1 MTSAPK
7 TSASV
12 LELQELAIQ
21 ITAQDF
27 HPGLINLDVLKM
39 SGVIP
44 SDWELSQNP
53 IQGQNAAQLS
63 FANGLNL
70 VAQPQRLM
78 FLEQMGGGG
87 RLQGPAI
94 AQAYLEKFPHADYQ
108 GLAIAPKVLLG
119 FPEHAEAPRQFMTQK
134 LLAPGSWQQMG
145 NDPLRA
151 AVTLHYTLKR
161 CPLSINISE
170 VQLNQPPHGIIS
182 ALLFTGNFNY
192 MLPSEMSESKAV
204 FLSKRVSL
212 WQTDTTQFREVV
224 YKKFLNSGITP
235 TTNPNGST
243 PPKTNASIFPDLS

>member
-21 ITAQDF
+21 IIAQDF
-27 HPGLINLDVLKM
+27 RPGLMSLDVLKM

-44 SDWELSQNP
+44 ADWELSQNP

-63 FANGLNL
+63 FTNGLNL

-87 RLQGPAI
+87 TLQGPAI
-94 AQAYLEKFPHADYQ
+94 AQAYLDKFPHADYQ
-108 GLAIAPKVLLG
+108 GLTIAPKVLLG
-119 FPEHAEAPRQFMTQK
+119 FPEQADVPHQFMTQK

-145 NDPLRA
+145 NDPLHA
-151 AVTLHYTLKR
+151 ALTLHYTLKR

-170 VQLNQPPHGIIS
+170 VQLNQPPHGIVS

-192 MLPSEMSESKAV
+192 TLPPEISEPKAE

-224 YKKFLNSGITP
+224 YKKFLNSSITP
-235 TTNPNGST
+235 STTPNGST
-243 PPKTNASIFPDLS
+243 PPKSNASIFPDLT